1 MELQKYE
8 QKQYDAPMTVEQ
20 LVGQVNLIQK
30 VMSAVM
36 KDNEH
41 FGIIP
46 GCGKKPSLLQPG
58 AQKLLVTFRLA
69 PEYSITE
76 KPMEHGHREYQ
87 VLCSLKTIGSGGF
100 VGQGAGSASTMEG
113 KWRFRVAPKKLT
125 DRPVPKAYWDLRQSD
140 PKGAQEA
147 IGGKGFS
154 TQKDENGVWMI
165 SEGTSEKVEHDNPA
179 DYYNCVTPE
188 TKVLTH
194 DLQWIPA
201 GELESGDMLI
211 GVEENMTNE
220 YSRHFSVGEA
230 TVHGRKVDDL
240 YEVKTED
247 GRIVRCNGEHKWLV
261 KKSGSKGTEWVST
274 LDIHKEI
281 NDKQRRHRNWRI
293 MSVCHNWEEDKSRSG
308 GYVAGLLDADG
319 SLGSTQLLVLFAQQE
334 NTVLSLFRQ
343 EMQSRGFQIGTSPCR
358 TDKTLSES
366 TSKKQVYSV
375 RILGGFAEQLR
386 LLGTIRPARLL
397 ERWLNLWDLQTRR
410 LEGRGS
416 GSGSPAKLVSV
427 TSIGKGEIVLLGTSC
442 RTYIAEGLI
451 CHNTVLK
458 MACKRALVAATL
470 TATAASDIFTQDVEE
485 LVENFKVAAEPA
497 AAPPQRPPQVGKPF
511 EQTVDENPS
520 NRATETK
527 TAQPVT
533 DLTNATI
540 CDCILESF
548 KEVNSKPDAPK
559 PWKAFFCKFSLD
571 GQEFEAGTFD
581 KKIGE
586 KLDALQGG
594 EVSLAYKP
602 GSKAGKFEIIS
613 IEPADLIP

>member
-154 TQKDENGVWMI
+154 TQKDENGAWMI
-165 SEGTSEKVEHDNPA
+165 SEGTSEKIEHDNPA
-179 DYYNCVTPE
+179 DYY
-188 TKVLTH
+188 
-194 DLQWIPA
+194 
-201 GELESGDMLI
+201 
-211 GVEENMTNE
+211 
-220 YSRHFSVGEA
+220 
-230 TVHGRKVDDL
+230 
-240 YEVKTED
+240 
-247 GRIVRCNGEHKWLV
+247 
-261 KKSGSKGTEWVST
+261 
-274 LDIHKEI
+274 
-281 NDKQRRHRNWRI
+281 
-293 MSVCHNWEEDKSRSG
+293 
-308 GYVAGLLDADG
+308 
-319 SLGSTQLLVLFAQQE
+319 
-334 NTVLSLFRQ
+334 
-343 EMQSRGFQIGTSPCR
+343 
-358 TDKTLSES
+358 
-366 TSKKQVYSV
+366 
-375 RILGGFAEQLR
+375 
-386 LLGTIRPARLL
+386 
-397 ERWLNLWDLQTRR
+397 
-410 LEGRGS
+410 
-416 GSGSPAKLVSV
+416 
-427 TSIGKGEIVLLGTSC
+427 
-442 RTYIAEGLI
+442 
-451 CHNTVLK
+451 NTVLK

-485 LVENFKVAAEPA
+485 LVENFKVAAEPVA
-497 AAPPQRPPQVGKPF
+497 SAPKATPARSQPAKGTFESFVDTEPQ
-511 EQTVDENPS
+511 

-527 TAQPVT
+527 TPSPART
-533 DLTNATI
+533 TKAADLTNATI
-540 CDCILESF
+540 CDCQLESF

-581 KKIGE
+581 SKIGE
-586 KLDALQGG
+586 KLDALQGSQ
-594 EVSLAYKP
+594 VSLAYKP

-613 IEPADLIP
+613 IEPAGVPV